1 MKRLYWL
8 ATGRYADLVAFLA
21 LLLLIVVYSIICG
34 GCANITPQYDSAGN
48 ITGATSYGFLRTI
61 HIEQVKSDGSKMVLE
76 TQSNTGEV
84 LGGVNQ
90 MMGTAVGATKD
101 ILP

>member
-1 MKRLYWL
+1 MKNIKDVIFYKLGCNEVFCIGVL
-8 ATGRYADLVAFLA
+8 FLI
-21 LLLLIVVYSIICG
+21 LSLF
-34 GCANITPQYDSAGN
+34 GCANIHPEYDSAGN

-61 HIEQVKSDGSKMVLE
+61 RVEQVKPDGSKIVLE

-90 MMGTAVGATKD
+90 MMGTAVGAARD
-101 ILP
+101 LMP